1 MYLLDEL
8 LQICNKGADE
18 KEIVLLVENK
28 DKIEKYAMVEGHY
41 ITDNVWF
48 SEIVKSQEHIRP
60 MTNYSFI
67 EEMEQE
73 CVQYPNDW
81 GDLYIAPM
89 ESLGG
94 CELKFVDTLMNKD
107 DIIDNDK
114 YSITGLEERE
124 KEIII
129 HILENE

>member
-8 LQICNKGADE
+8 LQICNKGVDE
-18 KEIVLLVENK
+18 KDIVLLVENK

-41 ITDNVWF
+41 IADNVWF
-48 SEIVKSQEHIRP
+48 SEIVKSQDHIRP
-60 MTNYSFI
+60 MTNFSFI

-81 GDLYIAPM
+81 GDLYIVPM
-89 ESLGG
+89 ESLGS